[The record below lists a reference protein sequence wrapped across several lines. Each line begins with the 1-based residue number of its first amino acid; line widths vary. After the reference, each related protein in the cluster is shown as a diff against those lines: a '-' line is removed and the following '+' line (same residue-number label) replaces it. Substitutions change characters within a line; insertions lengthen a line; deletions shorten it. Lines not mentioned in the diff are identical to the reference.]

1 MIHESKLFNPDQIL
15 FPPPQC
21 SPWFY
26 AESKKKKNTVTALE
40 VQNPSEK
47 IGTAITEPAPSYT
60 QELCVKRFFLSNNSS
75 MNAHKPPTQVII
87 YCTEEDPLLFC
98 VPIALVCIILL

>member
-1 MIHESKLFNPDQIL
+1 M
-15 FPPPQC
+15 
-21 SPWFY
+21 SPNSLIQTKFSFHHPS
-26 AESKKKKNTVTALE
+26 AHHGSMPKVKKKKNTVTALE